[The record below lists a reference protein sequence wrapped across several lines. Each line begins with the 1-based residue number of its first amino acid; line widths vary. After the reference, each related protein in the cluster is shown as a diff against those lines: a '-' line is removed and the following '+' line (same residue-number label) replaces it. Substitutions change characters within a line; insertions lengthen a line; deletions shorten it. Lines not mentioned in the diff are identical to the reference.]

1 MAEAFSAALG
11 QSQFLDLFVT
21 QLQYQD
27 PLEPTQQGD
36 FLAQL
41 AQFSQV
47 EGLEKI
53 NAKFDDLLTL
63 GQLSDGSSLLG
74 KEVTS
79 KTGQTGI
86 AREISNDDGQVLV
99 NVGGTLVPLADIS
112 TIKFVGEQNLL
123 PTADF

>member
-1 MAEAFSAALG
+1 MAEEFSAALG

-53 NAKFDDLLTL
+53 NAKFDDLLIQ

-79 KTGQTGI
+79 KFGKTGI
-86 AREISNDDGQVLV
+86 AKEISNDDGQVLV

-112 TIKFVGEQNLL
+112 TIKFVGDQNLL